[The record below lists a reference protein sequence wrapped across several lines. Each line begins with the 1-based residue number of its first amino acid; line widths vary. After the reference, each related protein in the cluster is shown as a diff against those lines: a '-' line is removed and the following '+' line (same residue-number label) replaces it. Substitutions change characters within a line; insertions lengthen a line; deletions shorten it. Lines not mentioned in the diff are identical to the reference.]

1 MSAYQGLVTL
11 PLSIPDNPS
20 QLQSLPS
27 GPGDAETAACSSADR
42 GAVQVPVPHSGSAI
56 LPHSPGHQPP
66 LPEPQG
72 ELRSNLQGSLLP
84 QDLLSPACHIPAT
97 RRGSQEHLGA
107 CAPDP
112 PHG

>member
-72 ELRSNLQGSLLP
+72 GTEPPISPFLPAINTYTLLGNSNRLTVKGTFASSELLP
-84 QDLLSPACHIPAT
+84 QAVP
-97 RRGSQEHLGA
+97 
-107 CAPDP
+107 
-112 PHG
+112 